1 MGSVLDQSEVDALL
15 AAVDEGEVTPATLEK
30 AVSGEAAS
38 TITLYDWKR
47 PERVSKDQMRSLEN
61 FHEVFA
67 RNMGASLSAFL
78 RTIIDVKLASVE
90 QLTYSE
96 FIMSLPNPTCFN
108 LLSAKPLEGQM
119 ILEINPSIIFPI
131 IDRLLGGGKESS
143 PAPDR
148 PLTEIELRIV
158 EKIIH
163 RALEELK
170 KIWARIKQIDF
181 ALEEMESNPQLRQ
194 IVPPNEVV
202 VLVSFEIS
210 MGDATGSMNLC
221 IPFMVVE
228 PIMSAFAIQ
237 NLFAVSRGHHAASN
251 VASIREGLA
260 DSRVEAVAFLAETSL
275 TPRDIL
281 NLKPGDVLPT
291 TKPSDGT
298 LLLTVQGRPKF
309 RGTPVLSHGKRA
321 LRVVSAAGMHDH
333 I

>member
-1 MGSVLDQSEVDALL
+1 MGNVLDQSEVDALL
-15 AAVDEGEVTPATLEK
+15 AAVDEGEVTPAALER
-30 AVSGEAAS
+30 AVARDTTS
-38 TITLYDWKR
+38 TVSLYDWKR

-181 ALEEMESNPQLRQ
+181 ALEEMESNPRLRQ

-202 VLVSFEIS
+202 VLVSFEIT
-210 MGDATGSMNLC
+210 MGEATGSMNLC

-237 NLFAVSRGHHAASN
+237 NLFAVSRSHHEAAN
-251 VASIREGLA
+251 VAFIREGLG
-260 DSRVEAVAFLAETSL
+260 DSRLEGVAYLAEISL
-275 TPRDIL
+275 TPRDVL
-281 NLKPGDVLPT
+281 DLKPGDLLST
-291 TKPSDGT
+291 AKPADAT
-298 LLLTVQGRPKF
+298 LLLMVQGRPKF
-309 RGTPVLSHGKRA
+309 RGLPVMSHGKRA
-321 LRVVSAAGMHDH
+321 LRVVTAAGTHDH